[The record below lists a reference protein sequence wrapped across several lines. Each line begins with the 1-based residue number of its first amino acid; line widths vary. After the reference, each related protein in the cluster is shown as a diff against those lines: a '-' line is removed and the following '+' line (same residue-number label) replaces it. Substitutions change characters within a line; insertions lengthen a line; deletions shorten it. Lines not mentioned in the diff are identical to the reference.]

1 MLGWVLLMPQCPPPP
16 HLNYSQTSQKLG
28 QIRLPGKKKKK
39 KNIMAMVPNKE
50 SGRHTVG
57 KQSQELKFDTED
69 LLELK
74 FGRLLG
80 ESRETTLAKVIGRK
94 TNPDASYVE
103 IEKPSWKKNLET
115 KVHEAGL
122 PQETD
127 FSRLLGEEERSG
139 TSQQSSTVIG
149 KGKAA
154 KATTTSDLPSLAPPP
169 SRSTTMGTSTTTTQG
184 TAVKSGPTP
193 HTKRAAVPTVTFGPG
208 GYTATQG
215 RKVKES
221 EDDDNNYMG
230 LVRKPKLSSQD
241 SYKPSWPTTK
251 IIPPMMLHKVD
262 QYDTV
267 DSSGGGSNDD
277 ALLRRPTAV
286 LDHNVSSMSK
296 PSLQGT
302 SEISS
307 KIKNVSPKLAS
318 VAPLR
323 KPSVGLPATGV
334 GSMMSPP
341 VIEEEGRVQGSEM
354 SEERFTHL
362 LELASSPN
370 DSRDQEQQVS
380 VAAKVSTRKEKNLPI
395 LGSKPL
401 PLSPSHVE
409 RESKDAAA
417 DQISR
422 VDKRVGTHLLI
433 TTEAASMEVE
443 SLSQSIDLDV
453 LESGDKRRREPTAA
467 TAATAATSV
476 VEASLPRTTTSK
488 RPLPS
493 SSLDQ
498 IHVSSPIS
506 SSVDNTVAE
515 QDITP
520 LQSSMSSPSVTA
532 KHVLTSPSVSANMV
546 SEEVVMAPLKKA
558 AADSL
563 VLNSVPEVTVMSAKE
578 EKGREPTVSP
588 LGMQAIM
595 PITAPPTPVL
605 AQKPFVRRPTAT
617 TAVPGDAVSKST
629 PPSEADS
636 SSSPSLGQPEIQLS
650 QEETRRETTFGQS
663 LEEEEEVESQVLK
676 QPMPTTT
683 LAQKPISRRASFVA
697 MDAKPELQASSG
709 SLKRPILQLRTKK
722 SYPTAP
728 PATPAAAAA
737 APPPPPSTGVFES
750 ELSGEEERLPDQTM
764 ISDEVNEKLN
774 LSTSVTV
781 VPKNAIGDKAVV
793 ADKDRLAGWSD
804 EVKAAV
810 RRSEVA
816 LVKEERRTP
825 SSELNL
831 KHLGQ
836 EDKSKI
842 DDLLRQP
849 IAPSPALTGASLT
862 DPLILTRQQLLQTRP
877 MPSSPKPSMKMT
889 SNEDSSSNKKL
900 QEAGFVLSN
909 QTRVPSKEEE
919 DRDWLR
925 AEALLESSAVEEML
939 FFGANAGG
947 MLVSFRSLV
956 GFLPAWELSAQRR
969 PPSFRTWAMDKG
981 FTLKEPKF
989 AETFIPDAS
998 LSRVELPM
1006 GSRAIVGS
1014 ETSKRTQES
1023 SIRVEDD
1030 NQRNLLKQYREERRN
1045 ALSKLIG
1052 ETARVVVIGLDRE
1065 RRRLRLSEKAAE
1077 GEGQEL
1083 TQKKANVME
1092 GLNVGDVVCCTVKKV
1107 TSYGAFV
1114 EVQGVPA
1121 LIHISELSWNRIV
1134 DPTTVVAVGQ
1144 ELEAK
1149 VCRLDRFMQ
1158 RINLSLKQM
1167 QVDPLRET
1175 LESLLDSTDMELE
1188 TVDMAVEID
1197 AKVQEIPEVNGVIK
1211 RLEQIKGIDS
1221 VVKGRCLQG
1230 MAMAPSFQVYLSGQL
1245 SNGYKLIARSGNQV
1259 QEVLVLTSLD
1269 RESAKQ
1275 VILQC
1280 TMCDD

>member
-1 MLGWVLLMPQCPPPP
+1 MAASSLQTYSAHCTERPHGGLLHFHLSSQVGSGSGNLTSTLLCRRRRGMLGWVLLMPQCPPPP
-16 HLNYSQTSQKLG
+16 HLNYSQRSQKLG
-28 QIRLPGKKKKK
+28 QILLPGKKKKK
-39 KNIMAMVPNKE
+39 KNILAMVPNKE

-80 ESRETTLAKVIGRK
+80 ESQETTLAKVIGRK

-103 IEKPSWKKNLET
+103 IEKPSWRKNLET
-115 KVHEAGL
+115 K
-122 PQETD
+122 
-127 FSRLLGEEERSG
+127 
-139 TSQQSSTVIG
+139 
-149 KGKAA
+149 
-154 KATTTSDLPSLAPPP
+154 
-169 SRSTTMGTSTTTTQG
+169 
-184 TAVKSGPTP
+184 
-193 HTKRAAVPTVTFGPG
+193 
-208 GYTATQG
+208 
-215 RKVKES
+215 
-221 EDDDNNYMG
+221 
-230 LVRKPKLSSQD
+230 
-241 SYKPSWPTTK
+241 
-251 IIPPMMLHKVD
+251 
-262 QYDTV
+262 
-267 DSSGGGSNDD
+267 
-277 ALLRRPTAV
+277 
-286 LDHNVSSMSK
+286 
-296 PSLQGT
+296 
-302 SEISS
+302 
-307 KIKNVSPKLAS
+307 
-318 VAPLR
+318 
-323 KPSVGLPATGV
+323 
-334 GSMMSPP
+334 
-341 VIEEEGRVQGSEM
+341 
-354 SEERFTHL
+354 
-362 LELASSPN
+362 
-370 DSRDQEQQVS
+370 
-380 VAAKVSTRKEKNLPI
+380 
-395 LGSKPL
+395 
-401 PLSPSHVE
+401 
-409 RESKDAAA
+409 
-417 DQISR
+417 
-422 VDKRVGTHLLI
+422 
-433 TTEAASMEVE
+433 
-443 SLSQSIDLDV
+443 
-453 LESGDKRRREPTAA
+453 
-467 TAATAATSV
+467 
-476 VEASLPRTTTSK
+476 TTTSK

-498 IHVSSPIS
+498 IHISRPIS

-546 SEEVVMAPLKKA
+546 SEEVVVAPLKKA

-578 EKGREPTVSP
+578 EKGRESTVSP
-588 LGMQAIM
+588 LGMQEIM

-617 TAVPGDAVSKST
+617 TAVPDDAVSKFT

-636 SSSPSLGQPEIQLS
+636 SSSPSLGQPEIIVS
-650 QEETRRETTFGQS
+650 QEETRRRETTFGQS
-663 LEEEEEVESQVLK
+663 LEEEEEEEEEVES
-676 QPMPTTT
+676 
-683 LAQKPISRRASFVA
+683 
-697 MDAKPELQASSG
+697 
-709 SLKRPILQLRTKK
+709 
-722 SYPTAP
+722 
-728 PATPAAAAA
+728 
-737 APPPPPSTGVFES
+737 
-750 ELSGEEERLPDQTM
+750 
-764 ISDEVNEKLN
+764 
-774 LSTSVTV
+774 
-781 VPKNAIGDKAVV
+781 
-793 ADKDRLAGWSD
+793 
-804 EVKAAV
+804 
-810 RRSEVA
+810 
-816 LVKEERRTP
+816 
-825 SSELNL
+825 
-831 KHLGQ
+831 
-836 EDKSKI
+836 
-842 DDLLRQP
+842 QP

-862 DPLILTRQQLLQTRP
+862 DPLNLTRQQLLQTRP

-889 SNEDSSSNKKL
+889 SNKDSSSNKKL
-900 QEAGFVLSN
+900 QEAGFVLST
-909 QTRVPSKEEE
+909 QTREEE

-925 AEALLESSAVEEML
+925 AEALLESSTVEEML

-989 AETFIPDAS
+989 TETFIPDSS
-998 LSRVELPM
+998 LSGVELPM
-1006 GSRAIVGS
+1006 GSRAVVGS
-1014 ETSKRTQES
+1014 ETSKRIQES

-1030 NQRNLLKQYREERRN
+1030 NERNLLKQYREERRN

-1052 ETARVVVIGLDRE
+1052 ETARVVVIGLDRG

-1092 GLNVGDVVCCTVKKV
+1092 GLNVGDVVSCTVKKV

-1188 TVDMAVEID
+1188 TV
-1197 AKVQEIPEVNGVIK
+1197 QEIPEVNGVIK

-1275 VILQC
+1275 AILQC

>member
-1 MLGWVLLMPQCPPPP
+1 M
-16 HLNYSQTSQKLG
+16 
-28 QIRLPGKKKKK
+28 
-39 KNIMAMVPNKE
+39 
-50 SGRHTVG
+50 
-57 KQSQELKFDTED
+57 
-69 LLELK
+69 
-74 FGRLLG
+74 
-80 ESRETTLAKVIGRK
+80 
-94 TNPDASYVE
+94 
-103 IEKPSWKKNLET
+103 
-115 KVHEAGL
+115 
-122 PQETD
+122 
-127 FSRLLGEEERSG
+127 
-139 TSQQSSTVIG
+139 
-149 KGKAA
+149 
-154 KATTTSDLPSLAPPP
+154 
-169 SRSTTMGTSTTTTQG
+169 
-184 TAVKSGPTP
+184 
-193 HTKRAAVPTVTFGPG
+193 VTFGPG

-286 LDHNVSSMSK
+286 PDHNMSSTSK

-307 KIKNVSPKLAS
+307 KMKNVSLKLAS
-318 VAPLR
+318 VAPLC

-354 SEERFTHL
+354 SEERFTRL

-380 VAAKVSTRKEKNLPI
+380 VAAKVSTRKEKKLPI
-395 LGSKPL
+395 LGPKPL

-409 RESKDAAA
+409 GESKDAAA

-422 VDKRVGTHLLI
+422 VDKRVGTHLLM

-467 TAATAATSV
+467 TAATSV
-476 VEASLPRTTTSK
+476 VEPSLPWTTTSK

-532 KHVLTSPSVSANMV
+532 KHVSTSPSVSANMV
-546 SEEVVMAPLKKA
+546 SEEVVVAPLKKA

-588 LGMQAIM
+588 ISVQAIM
-595 PITAPPTPVL
+595 PITASPTPVL

-617 TAVPGDAVSKST
+617 TAVPGDAVLKFT
-629 PPSEADS
+629 PSSEADS
-636 SSSPSLGQPEIQLS
+636 SSSPSLGQPEIIVS
-650 QEETRRETTFGQS
+650 QEETRSRETTFGQS
-663 LEEEEEVESQVLK
+663 LEEEEEEEESQVLK

-683 LAQKPISRRASFVA
+683 LAQKPMSRRPSFVA

-722 SYPTAP
+722 DNPIAP

-750 ELSGEEERLPDQTM
+750 ELSREEERLPDQMM
-764 ISDEVNEKLN
+764 ISDEVDEKLN
-774 LSTSVTV
+774 LSTSVSV
-781 VPKNAIGDKAVV
+781 VPKNAIGDEAVV
-793 ADKDRLAGWSD
+793 ADQDRLAGWSD

-836 EDKSKI
+836 EDKS
-842 DDLLRQP
+842 
-849 IAPSPALTGASLT
+849 
-862 DPLILTRQQLLQTRP
+862 
-877 MPSSPKPSMKMT
+877 
-889 SNEDSSSNKKL
+889 E
-900 QEAGFVLSN
+900 
-909 QTRVPSKEEE
+909 
-919 DRDWLR
+919 
-925 AEALLESSAVEEML
+925 
-939 FFGANAGG
+939 
-947 MLVSFRSLV
+947 
-956 GFLPAWELSAQRR
+956 
-969 PPSFRTWAMDKG
+969 
-981 FTLKEPKF
+981 
-989 AETFIPDAS
+989 
-998 LSRVELPM
+998 
-1006 GSRAIVGS
+1006 
-1014 ETSKRTQES
+1014 
-1023 SIRVEDD
+1023 
-1030 NQRNLLKQYREERRN
+1030 
-1045 ALSKLIG
+1045 
-1052 ETARVVVIGLDRE
+1052 
-1065 RRRLRLSEKAAE
+1065 
-1077 GEGQEL
+1077 
-1083 TQKKANVME
+1083 
-1092 GLNVGDVVCCTVKKV
+1092 
-1107 TSYGAFV
+1107 
-1114 EVQGVPA
+1114 
-1121 LIHISELSWNRIV
+1121 
-1134 DPTTVVAVGQ
+1134 
-1144 ELEAK
+1144 
-1149 VCRLDRFMQ
+1149 
-1158 RINLSLKQM
+1158 
-1167 QVDPLRET
+1167 
-1175 LESLLDSTDMELE
+1175 
-1188 TVDMAVEID
+1188 
-1197 AKVQEIPEVNGVIK
+1197 
-1211 RLEQIKGIDS
+1211 
-1221 VVKGRCLQG
+1221 
-1230 MAMAPSFQVYLSGQL
+1230 
-1245 SNGYKLIARSGNQV
+1245 
-1259 QEVLVLTSLD
+1259 
-1269 RESAKQ
+1269 
-1275 VILQC
+1275 
-1280 TMCDD
+1280 

>member
-1 MLGWVLLMPQCPPPP
+1 MAASSLQTYSAHCTGRPHGGLLHFHLSSQVGSGSGNLMSTLLCRRHRGMLGWVLLMPQCPPPP

-28 QIRLPGKKKKK
+28 QILLPGKKKKK

-50 SGRHTVG
+50 SGKHTVG

-80 ESRETTLAKVIGRK
+80 ESRETTLAKVMGRK
-94 TNPDASYVE
+94 INPDASYVE

-127 FSRLLGEEERSG
+127 FSRLLGKEERSG
-139 TSQQSSTVIG
+139 TSQQSST
-149 KGKAA
+149 
-154 KATTTSDLPSLAPPP
+154 
-169 SRSTTMGTSTTTTQG
+169 
-184 TAVKSGPTP
+184 
-193 HTKRAAVPTVTFGPG
+193 
-208 GYTATQG
+208 
-215 RKVKES
+215 
-221 EDDDNNYMG
+221 
-230 LVRKPKLSSQD
+230 
-241 SYKPSWPTTK
+241 
-251 IIPPMMLHKVD
+251 
-262 QYDTV
+262 
-267 DSSGGGSNDD
+267 
-277 ALLRRPTAV
+277 
-286 LDHNVSSMSK
+286 
-296 PSLQGT
+296 
-302 SEISS
+302 
-307 KIKNVSPKLAS
+307 
-318 VAPLR
+318 
-323 KPSVGLPATGV
+323 
-334 GSMMSPP
+334 
-341 VIEEEGRVQGSEM
+341 
-354 SEERFTHL
+354 
-362 LELASSPN
+362 
-370 DSRDQEQQVS
+370 
-380 VAAKVSTRKEKNLPI
+380 
-395 LGSKPL
+395 
-401 PLSPSHVE
+401 
-409 RESKDAAA
+409 
-417 DQISR
+417 
-422 VDKRVGTHLLI
+422 
-433 TTEAASMEVE
+433 
-443 SLSQSIDLDV
+443 
-453 LESGDKRRREPTAA
+453 
-467 TAATAATSV
+467 
-476 VEASLPRTTTSK
+476 
-488 RPLPS
+488 
-493 SSLDQ
+493 
-498 IHVSSPIS
+498 
-506 SSVDNTVAE
+506 
-515 QDITP
+515 
-520 LQSSMSSPSVTA
+520 
-532 KHVLTSPSVSANMV
+532 
-546 SEEVVMAPLKKA
+546 
-558 AADSL
+558 
-563 VLNSVPEVTVMSAKE
+563 
-578 EKGREPTVSP
+578 
-588 LGMQAIM
+588 AIM

-617 TAVPGDAVSKST
+617 IAVPGDVVSKFT

-636 SSSPSLGQPEIQLS
+636 SSSPSLGQPEIIVS
-650 QEETRRETTFGQS
+650 QEETRRRETTFDQS
-663 LEEEEEVESQVLK
+663 LEEEEEEEEEEVGSQVLK

-683 LAQKPISRRASFVA
+683 LAQKPISRRPSFVA
-697 MDAKPELQASSG
+697 MDAKPELQTSSG

-722 SYPTAP
+722 DKPIAP
-728 PATPAAAAA
+728 PAMPAAAPPP
-737 APPPPPSTGVFES
+737 PPPPPSTGVFES

-764 ISDEVNEKLN
+764 ISDEVDEKLN

-816 LVKEERRTP
+816 LECDNKEIEI
-825 SSELNL
+825 NL
-831 KHLGQ
+831 
-836 EDKSKI
+836 
-842 DDLLRQP
+842 
-849 IAPSPALTGASLT
+849 
-862 DPLILTRQQLLQTRP
+862 
-877 MPSSPKPSMKMT
+877 M
-889 SNEDSSSNKKL
+889 
-900 QEAGFVLSN
+900 VN
-909 QTRVPSKEEE
+909 QWQEEE

-989 AETFIPDAS
+989 TETFIPDSS
-998 LSRVELPM
+998 LSGVELPM
-1006 GSRAIVGS
+1006 GSRAVVGS
-1014 ETSKRTQES
+1014 DTSKRTQET

-1052 ETARVVVIGLDRE
+1052 ETARVVVIGLDRG

-1175 LESLLDSTDMELE
+1175 LESLLASTDMELE
-1188 TVDMAVEID
+1188 T
-1197 AKVQEIPEVNGVIK
+1197 VQEIPEVNGVIK

-1275 VILQC
+1275 AILQC
-1280 TMCDD
+1280 TMRDD

>member
-1 MLGWVLLMPQCPPPP
+1 MAASSLQSYSAHCTGRPHGGLLHFHLSSQVGSGSGNLASTLLCRRRRGMLGWVLLMPQCPPPP

-28 QIRLPGKKKKK
+28 QILLPGKKKKK

-57 KQSQELKFDTED
+57 KQSEELKFDTED

-94 TNPDASYVE
+94 VNPDASYVA
-103 IEKPSWKKNLET
+103 IEKPSWRKNLET
-115 KVHEAGL
+115 K
-122 PQETD
+122 
-127 FSRLLGEEERSG
+127 
-139 TSQQSSTVIG
+139 
-149 KGKAA
+149 
-154 KATTTSDLPSLAPPP
+154 
-169 SRSTTMGTSTTTTQG
+169 
-184 TAVKSGPTP
+184 
-193 HTKRAAVPTVTFGPG
+193 
-208 GYTATQG
+208 
-215 RKVKES
+215 
-221 EDDDNNYMG
+221 
-230 LVRKPKLSSQD
+230 
-241 SYKPSWPTTK
+241 
-251 IIPPMMLHKVD
+251 
-262 QYDTV
+262 
-267 DSSGGGSNDD
+267 
-277 ALLRRPTAV
+277 
-286 LDHNVSSMSK
+286 
-296 PSLQGT
+296 
-302 SEISS
+302 
-307 KIKNVSPKLAS
+307 
-318 VAPLR
+318 
-323 KPSVGLPATGV
+323 
-334 GSMMSPP
+334 
-341 VIEEEGRVQGSEM
+341 
-354 SEERFTHL
+354 
-362 LELASSPN
+362 
-370 DSRDQEQQVS
+370 
-380 VAAKVSTRKEKNLPI
+380 
-395 LGSKPL
+395 
-401 PLSPSHVE
+401 
-409 RESKDAAA
+409 
-417 DQISR
+417 
-422 VDKRVGTHLLI
+422 
-433 TTEAASMEVE
+433 
-443 SLSQSIDLDV
+443 
-453 LESGDKRRREPTAA
+453 
-467 TAATAATSV
+467 
-476 VEASLPRTTTSK
+476 
-488 RPLPS
+488 
-493 SSLDQ
+493 
-498 IHVSSPIS
+498 
-506 SSVDNTVAE
+506 
-515 QDITP
+515 
-520 LQSSMSSPSVTA
+520 
-532 KHVLTSPSVSANMV
+532 
-546 SEEVVMAPLKKA
+546 EVVVAPLKKA

-588 LGMQAIM
+588 IDMQARM

-605 AQKPFVRRPTAT
+605 VQKPFVRRPTAT
-617 TAVPGDAVSKST
+617 TAVPGDAVLKFT

-636 SSSPSLGQPEIQLS
+636 SSSPSLGQPEIIVS
-650 QEETRRETTFGQS
+650 QEETRKRETTFDQS
-663 LEEEEEVESQVLK
+663 LEEEEEEEEEESQVLK

-683 LAQKPISRRASFVA
+683 LAQKPMSRRPSFVA

-722 SYPTAP
+722 DNPIAP

-750 ELSGEEERLPDQTM
+750 ELSREEERLPDQMM
-764 ISDEVNEKLN
+764 ISDEVDEKLN
-774 LSTSVTV
+774 LLTSVTV

-793 ADKDRLAGWSD
+793 ADQDRLAGWSD
-804 EVKAAV
+804 EVRAAV

-816 LVKEERRTP
+816 LECDNKEIE
-825 SSELNL
+825 
-831 KHLGQ
+831 
-836 EDKSKI
+836 I
-842 DDLLRQP
+842 DLM
-849 IAPSPALTGASLT
+849 A
-862 DPLILTRQQLLQTRP
+862 
-877 MPSSPKPSMKMT
+877 
-889 SNEDSSSNKKL
+889 
-900 QEAGFVLSN
+900 N
-909 QTRVPSKEEE
+909 QWQEEE

-925 AEALLESSAVEEML
+925 AEALLESSTVEEML

-989 AETFIPDAS
+989 TETFIPDSS
-998 LSRVELPM
+998 LSRV
-1006 GSRAIVGS
+1006 VGS

-1045 ALSKLIG
+1045 ALSKLVG
-1052 ETARVVVIGLDRE
+1052 ETARVVVIGLDRG

-1188 TVDMAVEID
+1188 TEDMAVEID
-1197 AKVQEIPEVNGVIK
+1197 AKIPEVNGVIK

-1275 VILQC
+1275 AILEC
-1280 TMCDD
+1280 TMRDD

>member
-1 MLGWVLLMPQCPPPP
+1 ML
-16 HLNYSQTSQKLG
+16 
-28 QIRLPGKKKKK
+28 
-39 KNIMAMVPNKE
+39 
-50 SGRHTVG
+50 
-57 KQSQELKFDTED
+57 
-69 LLELK
+69 
-74 FGRLLG
+74 
-80 ESRETTLAKVIGRK
+80 
-94 TNPDASYVE
+94 
-103 IEKPSWKKNLET
+103 
-115 KVHEAGL
+115 
-122 PQETD
+122 
-127 FSRLLGEEERSG
+127 
-139 TSQQSSTVIG
+139 
-149 KGKAA
+149 
-154 KATTTSDLPSLAPPP
+154 
-169 SRSTTMGTSTTTTQG
+169 
-184 TAVKSGPTP
+184 
-193 HTKRAAVPTVTFGPG
+193 
-208 GYTATQG
+208 
-215 RKVKES
+215 
-221 EDDDNNYMG
+221 
-230 LVRKPKLSSQD
+230 
-241 SYKPSWPTTK
+241 
-251 IIPPMMLHKVD
+251 
-262 QYDTV
+262 
-267 DSSGGGSNDD
+267 
-277 ALLRRPTAV
+277 
-286 LDHNVSSMSK
+286 
-296 PSLQGT
+296 
-302 SEISS
+302 
-307 KIKNVSPKLAS
+307 
-318 VAPLR
+318 
-323 KPSVGLPATGV
+323 
-334 GSMMSPP
+334 
-341 VIEEEGRVQGSEM
+341 
-354 SEERFTHL
+354 
-362 LELASSPN
+362 
-370 DSRDQEQQVS
+370 QEQQVS

-836 EDKSKI
+836 EDKSK
-842 DDLLRQP
+842 
-849 IAPSPALTGASLT
+849 
-862 DPLILTRQQLLQTRP
+862 
-877 MPSSPKPSMKMT
+877 
-889 SNEDSSSNKKL
+889 
-900 QEAGFVLSN
+900 
-909 QTRVPSKEEE
+909 
-919 DRDWLR
+919 
-925 AEALLESSAVEEML
+925 
-939 FFGANAGG
+939 
-947 MLVSFRSLV
+947 
-956 GFLPAWELSAQRR
+956 
-969 PPSFRTWAMDKG
+969 
-981 FTLKEPKF
+981 
-989 AETFIPDAS
+989 
-998 LSRVELPM
+998 
-1006 GSRAIVGS
+1006 
-1014 ETSKRTQES
+1014 
-1023 SIRVEDD
+1023 
-1030 NQRNLLKQYREERRN
+1030 
-1045 ALSKLIG
+1045 
-1052 ETARVVVIGLDRE
+1052 
-1065 RRRLRLSEKAAE
+1065 
-1077 GEGQEL
+1077 
-1083 TQKKANVME
+1083 
-1092 GLNVGDVVCCTVKKV
+1092 
-1107 TSYGAFV
+1107 
-1114 EVQGVPA
+1114 
-1121 LIHISELSWNRIV
+1121 
-1134 DPTTVVAVGQ
+1134 
-1144 ELEAK
+1144 
-1149 VCRLDRFMQ
+1149 
-1158 RINLSLKQM
+1158 
-1167 QVDPLRET
+1167 
-1175 LESLLDSTDMELE
+1175 
-1188 TVDMAVEID
+1188 
-1197 AKVQEIPEVNGVIK
+1197 
-1211 RLEQIKGIDS
+1211 
-1221 VVKGRCLQG
+1221 
-1230 MAMAPSFQVYLSGQL
+1230 
-1245 SNGYKLIARSGNQV
+1245 
-1259 QEVLVLTSLD
+1259 
-1269 RESAKQ
+1269 
-1275 VILQC
+1275 
-1280 TMCDD
+1280 

>member
-1 MLGWVLLMPQCPPPP
+1 MIMHLLSLCIVKNPLKNSYVSVKKIAALGLQ
-16 HLNYSQTSQKLG
+16 
-28 QIRLPGKKKKK
+28 
-39 KNIMAMVPNKE
+39 
-50 SGRHTVG
+50 
-57 KQSQELKFDTED
+57 
-69 LLELK
+69 
-74 FGRLLG
+74 
-80 ESRETTLAKVIGRK
+80 VIGRK
-94 TNPDASYVE
+94 VNPDASYVE
-103 IEKPSWKKNLET
+103 IEKPSWRKNLET

-127 FSRLLGEEERSG
+127 FSRLLGKEERSG

-169 SRSTTMGTSTTTTQG
+169 SRSTTMGTSTTTTTQG
-184 TAVKSGPTP
+184 TAVKSGLGESAPTP
-193 HTKRAAVPTVTFGPG
+193 HTKSAAVPMVTFGPG

-221 EDDDNNYMG
+221 ELDDSNYMG

-286 LDHNVSSMSK
+286 LDHNVSSTSK
-296 PSLQGT
+296 PS

-307 KIKNVSPKLAS
+307 KMKNVSLKLAS

-354 SEERFTHL
+354 SEERFTRL

-370 DSRDQEQQVS
+370 DNRDQEQQVS
-380 VAAKVSTRKEKNLPI
+380 VAAKVLTRKEKNLPI

-409 RESKDAAA
+409 GESKDAAA

-433 TTEAASMEVE
+433 TTESASMEVE

-467 TAATAATSV
+467 TAATSV
-476 VEASLPRTTTSK
+476 VEASLPWTTTSK

-532 KHVLTSPSVSANMV
+532 KHVSTSPSVSANMV
-546 SEEVVMAPLKKA
+546 SEEVVVAPLKKA

-563 VLNSVPEVTVMSAKE
+563 VLNSVPEVTVLSAKE
-578 EKGREPTVSP
+578 EKGREPTVSL

-617 TAVPGDAVSKST
+617 TAVPGDAVLKFT

-636 SSSPSLGQPEIQLS
+636 SSSPSLGQPEIIVS
-650 QEETRRETTFGQS
+650 QEETRSRETTFGQS
-663 LEEEEEVESQVLK
+663 LKEEEQEESQVIK

-683 LAQKPISRRASFVA
+683 LAQKPISRRPSFVG

-722 SYPTAP
+722 DNPIAP

-737 APPPPPSTGVFES
+737 AAPPPPSTGVFES
-750 ELSGEEERLPDQTM
+750 ELSREEERLPDQMM
-764 ISDEVNEKLN
+764 ISDEVDEKLN
-774 LSTSVTV
+774 LLTSVTV

-816 LVKEERRTP
+816 LVKEERRTS

-836 EDKSKI
+836 EDKS
-842 DDLLRQP
+842 
-849 IAPSPALTGASLT
+849 
-862 DPLILTRQQLLQTRP
+862 
-877 MPSSPKPSMKMT
+877 
-889 SNEDSSSNKKL
+889 E
-900 QEAGFVLSN
+900 
-909 QTRVPSKEEE
+909 
-919 DRDWLR
+919 
-925 AEALLESSAVEEML
+925 
-939 FFGANAGG
+939 
-947 MLVSFRSLV
+947 
-956 GFLPAWELSAQRR
+956 
-969 PPSFRTWAMDKG
+969 
-981 FTLKEPKF
+981 
-989 AETFIPDAS
+989 
-998 LSRVELPM
+998 
-1006 GSRAIVGS
+1006 
-1014 ETSKRTQES
+1014 
-1023 SIRVEDD
+1023 
-1030 NQRNLLKQYREERRN
+1030 
-1045 ALSKLIG
+1045 
-1052 ETARVVVIGLDRE
+1052 
-1065 RRRLRLSEKAAE
+1065 
-1077 GEGQEL
+1077 
-1083 TQKKANVME
+1083 
-1092 GLNVGDVVCCTVKKV
+1092 
-1107 TSYGAFV
+1107 
-1114 EVQGVPA
+1114 
-1121 LIHISELSWNRIV
+1121 
-1134 DPTTVVAVGQ
+1134 
-1144 ELEAK
+1144 
-1149 VCRLDRFMQ
+1149 
-1158 RINLSLKQM
+1158 
-1167 QVDPLRET
+1167 
-1175 LESLLDSTDMELE
+1175 
-1188 TVDMAVEID
+1188 
-1197 AKVQEIPEVNGVIK
+1197 
-1211 RLEQIKGIDS
+1211 
-1221 VVKGRCLQG
+1221 
-1230 MAMAPSFQVYLSGQL
+1230 
-1245 SNGYKLIARSGNQV
+1245 
-1259 QEVLVLTSLD
+1259 
-1269 RESAKQ
+1269 
-1275 VILQC
+1275 
-1280 TMCDD
+1280 

>member
-1 MLGWVLLMPQCPPPP
+1 M
-16 HLNYSQTSQKLG
+16 
-28 QIRLPGKKKKK
+28 
-39 KNIMAMVPNKE
+39 
-50 SGRHTVG
+50 
-57 KQSQELKFDTED
+57 
-69 LLELK
+69 
-74 FGRLLG
+74 
-80 ESRETTLAKVIGRK
+80 
-94 TNPDASYVE
+94 
-103 IEKPSWKKNLET
+103 
-115 KVHEAGL
+115 
-122 PQETD
+122 
-127 FSRLLGEEERSG
+127 
-139 TSQQSSTVIG
+139 
-149 KGKAA
+149 
-154 KATTTSDLPSLAPPP
+154 
-169 SRSTTMGTSTTTTQG
+169 
-184 TAVKSGPTP
+184 
-193 HTKRAAVPTVTFGPG
+193 VTFGPG

-221 EDDDNNYMG
+221 ELDDSNYMG

-286 LDHNVSSMSK
+286 LDHNVSSTSK
-296 PSLQGT
+296 PS

-307 KIKNVSPKLAS
+307 KMKNVSLKLAS

-354 SEERFTHL
+354 SEERFTRL

-370 DSRDQEQQVS
+370 DNRDQEQQVS
-380 VAAKVSTRKEKNLPI
+380 VAAKVLTRKEKNLPI

-409 RESKDAAA
+409 GESKDAAA

-433 TTEAASMEVE
+433 TTESASMEVE

-467 TAATAATSV
+467 TAATSV
-476 VEASLPRTTTSK
+476 VEASLPWTTTSK

-532 KHVLTSPSVSANMV
+532 KHVSTSPSVSANMV
-546 SEEVVMAPLKKA
+546 SEEVVVAPLKKA

-563 VLNSVPEVTVMSAKE
+563 VLNSVPEVTVLSAKE
-578 EKGREPTVSP
+578 EKGREPTVSL

-617 TAVPGDAVSKST
+617 TAVPGDAVLKFT

-636 SSSPSLGQPEIQLS
+636 SSSPSLGQPEIIVS
-650 QEETRRETTFGQS
+650 QEETRSRETTFGQS
-663 LEEEEEVESQVLK
+663 LKEEEQEESQVIK

-683 LAQKPISRRASFVA
+683 LAQKPISRRPSFVG

-722 SYPTAP
+722 DNPIAP

-737 APPPPPSTGVFES
+737 PPPPPPSTGVFES
-750 ELSGEEERLPDQTM
+750 ELSREEERLPDQMM
-764 ISDEVNEKLN
+764 ISDEVDEKLN
-774 LSTSVTV
+774 LLTSVTV

-816 LVKEERRTP
+816 LVKEERRTS

-836 EDKSKI
+836 EDKS
-842 DDLLRQP
+842 
-849 IAPSPALTGASLT
+849 
-862 DPLILTRQQLLQTRP
+862 
-877 MPSSPKPSMKMT
+877 
-889 SNEDSSSNKKL
+889 E
-900 QEAGFVLSN
+900 
-909 QTRVPSKEEE
+909 
-919 DRDWLR
+919 
-925 AEALLESSAVEEML
+925 
-939 FFGANAGG
+939 
-947 MLVSFRSLV
+947 
-956 GFLPAWELSAQRR
+956 
-969 PPSFRTWAMDKG
+969 
-981 FTLKEPKF
+981 
-989 AETFIPDAS
+989 
-998 LSRVELPM
+998 
-1006 GSRAIVGS
+1006 
-1014 ETSKRTQES
+1014 
-1023 SIRVEDD
+1023 
-1030 NQRNLLKQYREERRN
+1030 
-1045 ALSKLIG
+1045 
-1052 ETARVVVIGLDRE
+1052 
-1065 RRRLRLSEKAAE
+1065 
-1077 GEGQEL
+1077 
-1083 TQKKANVME
+1083 
-1092 GLNVGDVVCCTVKKV
+1092 
-1107 TSYGAFV
+1107 
-1114 EVQGVPA
+1114 
-1121 LIHISELSWNRIV
+1121 
-1134 DPTTVVAVGQ
+1134 
-1144 ELEAK
+1144 
-1149 VCRLDRFMQ
+1149 
-1158 RINLSLKQM
+1158 
-1167 QVDPLRET
+1167 
-1175 LESLLDSTDMELE
+1175 
-1188 TVDMAVEID
+1188 
-1197 AKVQEIPEVNGVIK
+1197 
-1211 RLEQIKGIDS
+1211 
-1221 VVKGRCLQG
+1221 
-1230 MAMAPSFQVYLSGQL
+1230 
-1245 SNGYKLIARSGNQV
+1245 
-1259 QEVLVLTSLD
+1259 
-1269 RESAKQ
+1269 
-1275 VILQC
+1275 
-1280 TMCDD
+1280 

>member
-1 MLGWVLLMPQCPPPP
+1 MAASSLQTYSAHCTGRPHGGLLHFHLSSQVGRGSGNLASTLLCRRRRGMLGWVLLMPQCPPPP

-28 QIRLPGKKKKK
+28 QMLLPGKMKKK

-50 SGRHTVG
+50 SGRQTVG
-57 KQSQELKFDTED
+57 KQSEELKFDTED

-94 TNPDASYVE
+94 VNPDASYVA
-103 IEKPSWKKNLET
+103 IEKPSWRKNLET
-115 KVHEAGL
+115 K
-122 PQETD
+122 
-127 FSRLLGEEERSG
+127 
-139 TSQQSSTVIG
+139 
-149 KGKAA
+149 
-154 KATTTSDLPSLAPPP
+154 
-169 SRSTTMGTSTTTTQG
+169 
-184 TAVKSGPTP
+184 
-193 HTKRAAVPTVTFGPG
+193 
-208 GYTATQG
+208 
-215 RKVKES
+215 
-221 EDDDNNYMG
+221 
-230 LVRKPKLSSQD
+230 
-241 SYKPSWPTTK
+241 
-251 IIPPMMLHKVD
+251 
-262 QYDTV
+262 
-267 DSSGGGSNDD
+267 
-277 ALLRRPTAV
+277 
-286 LDHNVSSMSK
+286 
-296 PSLQGT
+296 
-302 SEISS
+302 
-307 KIKNVSPKLAS
+307 
-318 VAPLR
+318 
-323 KPSVGLPATGV
+323 
-334 GSMMSPP
+334 
-341 VIEEEGRVQGSEM
+341 
-354 SEERFTHL
+354 
-362 LELASSPN
+362 
-370 DSRDQEQQVS
+370 
-380 VAAKVSTRKEKNLPI
+380 
-395 LGSKPL
+395 
-401 PLSPSHVE
+401 
-409 RESKDAAA
+409 
-417 DQISR
+417 
-422 VDKRVGTHLLI
+422 
-433 TTEAASMEVE
+433 
-443 SLSQSIDLDV
+443 
-453 LESGDKRRREPTAA
+453 
-467 TAATAATSV
+467 
-476 VEASLPRTTTSK
+476 
-488 RPLPS
+488 
-493 SSLDQ
+493 
-498 IHVSSPIS
+498 
-506 SSVDNTVAE
+506 
-515 QDITP
+515 
-520 LQSSMSSPSVTA
+520 
-532 KHVLTSPSVSANMV
+532 
-546 SEEVVMAPLKKA
+546 EVVVAPLKKA

-588 LGMQAIM
+588 IGMQAKM

-617 TAVPGDAVSKST
+617 TAVPGDAVLKFT

-650 QEETRRETTFGQS
+650 QEETRSRETTFGQS
-663 LEEEEEVESQVLK
+663 LEEEEEEEESQVLK

-683 LAQKPISRRASFVA
+683 LAQKPMSRRPSFVA

-722 SYPTAP
+722 DNPIAP

-737 APPPPPSTGVFES
+737 AAPPLPPSTGVFES
-750 ELSGEEERLPDQTM
+750 ELSREEERLPDQMM
-764 ISDEVNEKLN
+764 ISDEVDEKLN

-793 ADKDRLAGWSD
+793 ADQDRLAGWSD

-816 LVKEERRTP
+816 LECDNKEIEI
-825 SSELNL
+825 NL
-831 KHLGQ
+831 
-836 EDKSKI
+836 
-842 DDLLRQP
+842 
-849 IAPSPALTGASLT
+849 
-862 DPLILTRQQLLQTRP
+862 
-877 MPSSPKPSMKMT
+877 M
-889 SNEDSSSNKKL
+889 
-900 QEAGFVLSN
+900 VN
-909 QTRVPSKEEE
+909 QWQEEE

-925 AEALLESSAVEEML
+925 AEALLESSTVEEML

-989 AETFIPDAS
+989 TETFIPDSS
-998 LSRVELPM
+998 LSRVV
-1006 GSRAIVGS
+1006 VGS

-1030 NQRNLLKQYREERRN
+1030 SQRNLLKQYREERRN
-1045 ALSKLIG
+1045 ALSKLVG
-1052 ETARVVVIGLDRE
+1052 ETARVVVIGLDRG

-1188 TVDMAVEID
+1188 TEDMAVEID
-1197 AKVQEIPEVNGVIK
+1197 AKIPEVNGVIK

-1275 VILQC
+1275 AILEC
-1280 TMCDD
+1280 TMRDD